1 MKHSANETATRSSEN
16 VDARIHSGVR
26 RGRKPFASAFSM
38 FVRGTSMLLV
48 GALLFGSLPAL
59 AQQAAGDQQPTAGLS
74 DADLAAILDQIPQ
87 EDLNALFG
95 AEINLE
101 FVDDTVVITGPEDQV
116 KTFELFLRTLDET
129 GEEKVLELV
138 RVERRDAN
146 ELAQT
151 IEPVLQEMT
160 TQPNRPAEDEI
171 SIKALSATLLIVS
184 ALPSDMDLVLETIEL
199 ADEDDGFGEFE
210 QLVFPIKYRRASEV
224 GEELSDILKKLKER
238 QGESGTKAETQVIP
252 NNANNTLLVIAPESE
267 RQTIQKLIDEL
278 DVEPVEGFSELKL
291 TIFPLRHSKANDLAD
306 VVTSLLEESE
316 SNDDVKETILRLQIS
331 KALPDGTYEELPE
344 IDLAKTTQITPD
356 EGTNS
361 LIVKAAAQNLEPM
374 RALIELL
381 DGVPSADELSVRLYP
396 LRFADAESVRD
407 TLQEMFDKGKEL
419 PKDPDGSGEGAVPTD
434 KYGVGLVYDIGL
446 HADSRTNTLI
456 FAGRETQLSVVEKV
470 VNELDRPA
478 RALKF
483 PLTLITLN
491 HADATRVS
499 QILEGL
505 INQRIES
512 LEATDTT
519 KAAIER
525 ERVFVSVDIRSN
537 GLLIAASDENIN
549 EIREITSQ
557 LDAKRSEWFDQIRL
571 VTCKR
576 LSATDLKT
584 KIDELWARKGTLRS
598 NEELLEDLP
607 IVVADERSNTLV
619 VASNQEDFEEITQL
633 VNTLESQPLINDTRL
648 FELKEADATVM
659 AAMLEELF
667 TGMES
672 QSETF
677 KAPTLMPDPR
687 SNALVVAATRD
698 TMERVVDLVR
708 RLDVK
713 AGPMTA
719 VFRVYQLAN
728 SSAVKVAPRMQ
739 ELFDSRQ
746 EGNDLTRTPI
756 VILPEESTNT
766 VLCSASRDDQEAIQ
780 ELIGLLDQPSN
791 MAAQFRIFPLKMAK
805 ASVVA
810 EKLDELLQTQQE
822 GSQGLAIATAVSAD
836 ERTNALIVWASPSEM
851 ENITAVV
858 KDLDTATPAV
868 EMMVKIIQLRQ
879 ALAEDFESLLTEGLL
894 GEDAGSDQER
904 AVILSWTETLPDG
917 RQRIR
922 KLLRQDV
929 SIKADPR
936 TNSLMVMAPAGSI
949 AMLEA
954 MIRDF
959 DSIRPIQSEIRL
971 FPLIN
976 ADAQAMVEQLTE
988 IFEADSSE
996 GETVRQMNF
1005 GDAFGDLDFARVGQ
1019 ELRLSADARTNTI
1032 IAAGAEVDL
1041 RMVEELVRYLDAQEA
1056 EDRIVEVVQANFR
1069 PAQDLAAAVQSFN
1082 QQEQDVIGE
1091 LDDEQSQQ
1099 RRADALISIEAV
1111 GDPEQGSSSL
1121 IVGTSRRR
1129 YPETMRMIRDLDRPE
1144 PQVMISVLLAE
1155 VGLRDSVE
1163 LGVEIAG
1170 QELNF
1175 SEEAVIGPNG
1185 VIQGE
1190 QFDYVVGTS
1199 LGAAPTGLGGFNFT
1213 VSGEDFSFL
1222 LHALQQESRVETLQR
1237 PTLMVR
1243 NGEEGSITIA
1253 DQVPFVESSQL
1264 NDTGSTNSVIG
1275 REDVGIVL
1283 TATPNISPDGYV
1295 TIALAAEA
1303 SSFAGQD
1310 LQLTEGVASP
1320 IFQTRELATNVT
1332 VRDGET
1338 IVVGGLITTSDE
1350 DSESK
1355 IPILGD
1361 LPYLGF
1367 MFRNTGVSQD
1377 KTELLIVLTV
1387 DILRT
1392 DEDMREKSIRQRDNF
1407 IMTDNIRQSPLM
1419 EGLRITPDGIDAS
1432 MGAQPNQ
1439 SDPGMNKSSQP
1450 KNQATPPETYGPK
1463 PKTYGPKAQ
1472 GKTTAQH
1479 DGKPVYGPVI
1489 REKSTEPEPIVSDD
1503 QVSARQ

>member
-1 MKHSANETATRSSEN
+1 
-16 VDARIHSGVR
+16 
-26 RGRKPFASAFSM
+26 
-38 FVRGTSMLLV
+38 MLLV
-48 GALLFGSLPAL
+48 CALLLSTVPAL
-59 AQQAAGDQQPTAGLS
+59 AQQQQPPANEPSGGMGMT
-74 DADLAAILDQIPQ
+74 DAELAAILDQIPQ

-95 AEINLE
+95 AEIQLE

-160 TQPNRPAEDEI
+160 TKPNRPDEDEI
-171 SIKALSATLLIVS
+171 SIKALSSTLLIVS
-184 ALPSDMDLVLETIEL
+184 ALPGDLDLVLETIEL
-199 ADEDDGFGEFE
+199 ADEDDGFGKFE
-210 QLVFPIKYRRASEV
+210 QLVFPIKYRKASEV
-224 GEELSDILKKLKER
+224 GEELKEILQKLKER
-238 QGESGTKAETQVIP
+238 KGESGTKAETQVIP
-252 NNANNTLLVIAPESE
+252 NNANNSLLVIAPESE
-267 RQTIQKLIDEL
+267 RQTIQNLINEI

-291 TIFPLRHSKANDLAD
+291 TIFPLRHSRANDLAD
-306 VVTSLLEESE
+306 VVTSLLEEGE
-316 SNDDVKETILRLQIS
+316 TNDNVKETILRLQIS

-361 LIVKAAAQNLEPM
+361 LIVKAAKQNLEPM

-381 DGVPSADELSVRLYP
+381 DGVPSADELTVRLYP
-396 LRFADAESVRD
+396 LRFADAETVRE
-407 TLQEMFDKGKEL
+407 TLQQMFDNGQEL

-434 KYGVGLVYDIGL
+434 EYGVGLVYAVGL

-456 FAGRETQLSVVEKV
+456 FSGREAQISVVEKV
-470 VNELDRPA
+470 ISELDRPA

-483 PLTLITLN
+483 PLTLITLE

-499 QILEGL
+499 QIIESLVE
-505 INQRIES
+505 QRIES

-519 KAAIER
+519 KAALER
-525 ERVFVSVDIRSN
+525 ERVFISVDIRSN
-537 GLLIAASDENIN
+537 GLLVAGSEENIK
-549 EIREITSQ
+549 EIRDITAQ
-557 LDAKRSEWFDQIRL
+557 LDAKRSEWFDQIRM
-571 VTCKR
+571 VPCKR
-576 LSATDLKT
+576 LSATDLKE
-584 KIDELWARKGTLRS
+584 KIDELWQRKGSLRS

-619 VASNQEDFEEITQL
+619 IASNQEDFEEINEL
-633 VNTLESQPLINDTRL
+633 VETLESRPLINDTRL

-659 AAMLEELF
+659 ASMLEELF
-667 TGMES
+667 SGMEG

-677 KAPTLMPDPR
+677 QAPTIMPDSR
-687 SNALVVAATRD
+687 SNSLVVAASRD
-698 TMERVVDLVR
+698 TMERVVDLVH

-713 AGPMTA
+713 AGPTTA
-719 VFRVYQLAN
+719 IFRVYPLEN
-728 SSAVKVAPRMQ
+728 TSATKIAPRMQ

-746 EGNDLTRTPI
+746 ESDELTRTPI
-756 VILPEESTNT
+756 VILAEESSNSI
-766 VLCSASRDDQEAIQ
+766 LSSASRDDHESVV
-780 ELIGLLDQPSN
+780 ELIGLLDRPSN
-791 MAAQFRIFPLKMAK
+791 VAKQFRIFPLKMAK

-822 GSQGLAIATAVSAD
+822 GGQGLALATAVSAD

-851 ENITAVV
+851 ENIESVV
-858 KDLDTATPAV
+858 QDLDTASPAV
-868 EMMVKIIQLRQ
+868 EMMVKIIQLKQ
-879 ALAEDFESLLTEGLL
+879 ALAEDFESLLVEGLL

-917 RQRIR
+917 RQRVR

-929 SIKADPR
+929 TIKADPR
-936 TNSLMVMAPAGSI
+936 TNSVMVMAPAGSI

-971 FPLIN
+971 FPLLN
-976 ADAQAMVEQLTE
+976 ADAEAMVDQLLE
-988 IFEADSSE
+988 LFEADSSD
-996 GETVRQMNF
+996 GETARRMDF
-1005 GDAFGDLDFARVGQ
+1005 GNAFSELDAAQVGQ
-1019 ELRLSADARTNTI
+1019 ELRLTADTRTNTV

-1056 EDRIVEVVQANFR
+1056 EDRVVEVVHANFR
-1069 PAQDLAAAVQSFN
+1069 SAQDLATAVQSFN
-1082 QQEQDVIGE
+1082 QQEQEALGE

-1099 RRADALISIEAV
+1099 RRADSLISIEAV
-1111 GDPEQGSSSL
+1111 GDPEEGSSSL

-1129 YPETMRMIRDLDRPE
+1129 HPETMRMIRELDRPE

-1170 QELNF
+1170 QQLNF

-1213 VSGEDFSFL
+1213 ISGEDFSFL
-1222 LHALQQESRVETLQR
+1222 LHALQQESRVETLSR
-1237 PTLMVR
+1237 PILMVR

-1303 SSFAGQD
+1303 SNFAGQD

-1320 IFQTRELATNVT
+1320 IFQTRELDTNIT

-1338 IVVGGLITTSDE
+1338 IVVGGLITSREE
-1350 DSESK
+1350 DTESK

-1361 LPYLGF
+1361 LPYLGVL
-1367 MFRNTGVSQD
+1367 FRNTGVTQD

-1387 DILRT
+1387 DILRS
-1392 DEDMREKSIRQRDNF
+1392 DEDVKNMSINQRDKF
-1407 IMTDNIRQSPLM
+1407 IMTDSLRQSPLM
-1419 EGLRITPDGIDAS
+1419 EGLRITPDGVDKS
-1432 MGAQPNQ
+1432 MGGKP
-1439 SDPGMNKSSQP
+1439 SSGSSGP
-1450 KNQATPPETYGPK
+1450 KDGIDDKRDRPRETYGPK
-1463 PKTYGPKAQ
+1463 PKTYGPRIE
-1472 GKTTAQH
+1472 GKTTARR
-1479 DGKPVYGPVI
+1479 DTSKPVYGPIVQ
-1489 REKSTEPEPIVSDD
+1489 EKASETNPIMADGPVFEGPVATSPTFEGPVTDD
-1503 QVSARQ
+1503 KVSARQ